1 VKLRPNYLI
10 LLRHGQS
17 LWNREKRFTGWTD
30 IGLSQKGIIEAQ
42 RAARILQDKRI
53 AFDLCFTSVL
63 RRAHETAAI
72 VLKTMDLTSVP
83 VRMSWR
89 LNERHYGDLQ
99 GMTWWEASTRFGAKQ
114 VLIWQRHF
122 SAVPPSI
129 SAHDPRFPGFDPLY
143 SDLDTQDLP
152 LTESLQDTQRR
163 LIPCWQ
169 DEIGPALKDGKR
181 ILLVAHNNTIRSLLQ
196 FLLHLDEADIQK
208 VTIRTG
214 EPLACKFDVKGNL
227 VSYSYLRWKPK
238 FKDCTQKLLNYC
250 LP

>member
-1 VKLRPNYLI
+1 MGTLI

-30 IGLSQKGIIEAQ
+30 IGLSKKGDIEAQ
-42 RAARILQDKRI
+42 RAALILQKKKVS
-53 AFDLCFTSVL
+53 FDLCFTSVL

-72 VLKTMDLTSVP
+72 VLKTMGLTSVP
-83 VRMSWR
+83 VRKIWR
-89 LNERHYGDLQ
+89 LNERHYGALQ
-99 GMTWWEASTRFGAKQ
+99 GMTWWEASTQFGAKQ

-122 SAVPPSI
+122 SAVPPSL
-129 SAHDPRFPGFDPLY
+129 SPQDPRFPGLDPLY
-143 SDLDTQDLP
+143 SNLNPQDLP

-169 DEIGPALKDGKR
+169 EEIAPALKEGKR
-181 ILLVAHNNTIRSLLQ
+181 ILLVAHNNSIRSLLQ
-196 FLLHLDEADIQK
+196 FLLPLDEAGIQK

-214 EPLACKFDVKGNL
+214 EPLVCKFNDEGNL
-227 VSYSYLRWKPK
+227 INYSYMRWKPK
-238 FKDCTQKLLNYC
+238 LKDCTQKLLNYC